1 MKYQQELELFLRGTK
16 LARQLYSCHICVY
29 DFSNQIVEN
38 VKELPVHHLNPFCTF
53 SKHSSANYERRCI
66 LFDGRAVAER
76 LAQTSKPFWKLCPS
90 GIIEAVIPVFMENH
104 NIGTLFIGPFRQQ
117 ATQIMPQGSLIA
129 TQFKVTAKYA
139 KMSQHLPKLSLNDFS
154 AILTMGELL
163 ARQLENLLL
172 KATMSKRK
180 VKDRKQQIEDFFNEN
195 FHRNIALSDLAE
207 QLCLS
212 ESRAFQLLKKYFNQ
226 GFSTMLM
233 NRRLLRAEK
242 LLRRSMFSIGQ
253 VATMTGFQ
261 SNEYFCRV
269 FKRKYGK
276 SARVYRTLHAHQSLK

>member
-1 MKYQQELELFLRGTK
+1 MEYQQELELFQRGTK
-16 LARQLYSCHICVY
+16 LAQQLYNCHICVH

-53 SKHSSANYERRCI
+53 SKRSGTSYERRCI
-66 LFDGRAVAER
+66 MFDGRAVAER
-76 LAQTSKPFWKLCPS
+76 LAQTSKPFWKSCHS
-90 GIIEAVIPVFMENH
+90 GIIEAVIPVFMDNR
-104 NIGTLFIGPFRQQ
+104 NIGILFIGPFRQRS
-117 ATQIMPQGSLIA
+117 AQIMPQGSLIA
-129 TQFKVTAKYA
+129 SPVKITAQSTELSK
-139 KMSQHLPKLSLNDFS
+139 HLPELSLIDFN
-154 AILTMGELL
+154 AILTLGELL
-163 ARQLENLLL
+163 ARQLENLLI
-172 KATMSKRK
+172 KAAATATK

-253 VATMTGFQ
+253 VAAMTGFQ

-276 SARVYRTLHAHQSLK
+276 SARVYRTLHAHKSLK